1 MAFLSQYG
9 KQCAGTDIDIFQTL
23 EAAKAAC
30 YANIE
35 CGCIYDKRCDGAP
48 WHISKGSALT
58 SVTDK
63 TCAFKLSK
71 WCCFLSE

>member
-35 CGCIYDKRCDGAP
+35 CGCIYDRRCDGAP
-48 WHISKGSALT
+48 WHINKGSALT
-58 SVTDK
+58 SSREVYHSDK
-63 TCAFKLSK
+63 TCAWKLSK
-71 WCCFLSE
+71 